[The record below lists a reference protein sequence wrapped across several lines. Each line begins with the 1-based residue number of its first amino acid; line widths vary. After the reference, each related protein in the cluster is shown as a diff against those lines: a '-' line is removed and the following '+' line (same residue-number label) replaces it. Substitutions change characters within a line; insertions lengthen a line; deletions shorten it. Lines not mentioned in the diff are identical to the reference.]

1 MRVTGIACV
10 CDVETELEPGLYE
23 TFRPSAF
30 AAVDSPEHRDTK
42 LLLSHDLGQPLASRK
57 AGTLGLRAGPD
68 GLRFTALLPDTQVG
82 RDTYESVRRGDL
94 SGASIGFTVPPDGAV
109 WEQRAGRAVRI
120 VRRCQLFEVSI
131 TALGQQA
138 EAYTQVVETRALEA
152 GRALRRALVARTVGP
167 DLRAARAR
175 LELAQARTLLVEVSA
190 ADAGARPDRIM
201 RAPAPYRRTR

>member
-1 MRVTGIACV
+1 
-10 CDVETELEPGLYE
+10 
-23 TFRPSAF
+23 
-30 AAVDSPEHRDTK
+30 
-42 LLLSHDLGQPLASRK
+42 
-57 AGTLGLRAGPD
+57 
-68 GLRFTALLPDTQVG
+68 
-82 RDTYESVRRGDL
+82 
-94 SGASIGFTVPPDGAV
+94 
-109 WEQRAGRAVRI
+109 

-131 TALGQQA
+131 TGLGQQA